1 MRSDMFQHEMT
12 GTSEVFG
19 RKKDIKV
26 VFEGKGARTD
36 GSVIYYPALVEGK
49 EVDEWTQLVMRGYGD
64 HESAHL
70 RHTDMKGALPYRKRW
85 NAGRDIAKE
94 GPALVDNI
102 LQALEDVRIE
112 RLHMRNYPGS
122 QKNLRATATSVNREL
137 LLAVSEGRVTEEQLR
152 EPSCAVAVGL
162 TWEGRKG
169 YGESTC
175 GELLDMLDAPMR
187 EALER
192 WIGELGECKN
202 TVDACKLAEKIAKE
216 LGEGAGRGVEG
227 DGPEG
232 ECEEGE
238 DGEGKGE
245 GKGEKGEREDAEG
258 EGEGKEGDGEREGE
272 AEGKAE
278 ESEGE
283 GGEESEADAEIEDGE
298 EGKGDAEDGGQD
310 EMGDGEDGEPTD
322 LDVTSKPDAEK
333 KEKPKEIKMPE
344 IGEVLEKELKEAE
357 LSSGDVDPSESYVS
371 AAKKYDWFPHAKM
384 KTQPAFVRGA
394 RYGHWMNLLRS
405 GEASV
410 YNRKVA
416 AMSGDVNVM
425 RRGLERALMA
435 RVERDWH
442 RNLESGKLD
451 TRRFAAAIAGRRD
464 IRKQRDESRDIDTA
478 LQVVVDLSGSM
489 ASDGKSRVA
498 QDCVLAICEA
508 VGRTGVA
515 LEVIG
520 FTNDW
525 GNKMPGLGRVEPL
538 EMPLFK
544 AFDDRL
550 VDAKGPLVTIMNA
563 VDANNADSEALIAAY
578 TRLAKRPEKR
588 KVMMVL
594 SDGEPAFS
602 YNIRE
607 KGGHYRAQRV
617 YQQHLRDAVDFIEGE
632 GVECVGIGIMT
643 SAVERYYPKAVV
655 VHNVRDLARV
665 AMGEL
670 GAILLGKGGL
680 AKPSR
685 GLMKATKVKRSRV
698 KGRAA

>member
-49 EVDEWTQLVMRGYGD
+49 EVDEWTQLVMRGFGD
-64 HESAHL
+64 HESAHV
-70 RHTDMKGALPYRKRW
+70 RHTDMKGAQPYRKRW
-85 NAGRDIAKE
+85 NAGRNIAKE

-112 RLHMRNYPGS
+112 RLHMRDYPGS
-122 QKNLRATATSVNREL
+122 QKNLRATTTSVNREL

-192 WIGELGECKN
+192 WIGELAGCKN

-216 LGEGAGRGVEG
+216 LGEGAGSGAEG
-227 DGPEG
+227 EGPEG

-245 GKGEKGEREDAEG
+245 GEGEKGEREDVEG
-258 EGEGKEGDGEREGE
+258 EGEGKEGEGEREGE

-278 ESEGE
+278 EGEGE
-283 GGEESEADAEIEDGE
+283 GGEADAEIEDGE

-310 EMGDGEDGEPTD
+310 AMGDGEDGEPTG
-322 LDVTSKPDAEK
+322 LDVTGEPDGEK

-344 IGEVLEKELKEAE
+344 IGEVLEKELKEAK
-357 LSSGDVDPSESYVS
+357 LSSGDVDASKSYVS
-371 AAKKYDWFPHAKM
+371 TAKKYDWFPHAKM
-384 KTQPAFVRGA
+384 KTRPDFVGESRFE
-394 RYGHWMNLLRS
+394 HWMRVLR
-405 GEASV
+405 GGRASV

-416 AMSGDVNVM
+416 EMSGDVNVM

-451 TRRFAAAIAGRRD
+451 TRRFVAAMAGRKD

-489 ASDGKSRVA
+489 SSDGKARVA

-525 GNKMPGLGRVEPL
+525 ENKKPGFGRVEPL

-550 VDAKGPLVTIMNA
+550 VDAKGPLVSIVDA

-602 YNIRE
+602 YKLVR
-607 KGGHYRAQRV
+607 GGSHYAAQDM

-643 SAVERYYPKAVV
+643 RAVQRYYPKAVV

-670 GAILLGKGGL
+670 GAILLGKGGM
-680 AKPSR
+680 AKPAH
-685 GLMKATKVKRSRV
+685 GLMKATKGKRSRV